1 MNKNKLLLILI
12 PLLFTSCN
20 NESSSISSNPIS
32 INSSDGENNISNTI
46 TGPTYWKYNDISYDI
61 SSKEYDIGK
70 ISDECDTILEYQ
82 CSDPSNAF
90 NKKDIITNATD
101 EYNLELNKHYTIRL
115 TIDIEIASTPIYLIA
130 TYENDLKYTIFSES
144 LSLSLLC
151 AYDDENSNRYFYYD
165 LVQTSHENIAL
176 NFNLKGTDFDKSITL
191 YFN

>member
-1 MNKNKLLLILI
+1 MNKFKKIILFI
-12 PLLFTSCN
+12 PFLFISCN
-20 NESSSISSNPIS
+20 YQSSSISSNPIS
-32 INSSDGENNISNTI
+32 TSSSNSENNISNTI

-90 NKKDIITNATD
+90 NKEDIITNTTN

-115 TIDIEIASTPIYLIA
+115 TIDMEIASTPIYL
-130 TYENDLKYTIFSES
+130 TTTCENDLKYNISSEN
-144 LSLSLLC
+144 LTLNLLC

-165 LVQTSHENIAL
+165 LVQTSHENITL